1 MSDNEQ
7 ASPKKAKK
15 IHNGYHGWMKSI
27 AKTEQDFTP
36 VRIESTAGVA
46 APTQQGNSVWNS
58 AGTWEEKDKSEWARA
73 RLKERILDSFSFVDG
88 AHKVSIKANSI
99 VKCDGEAKVLSFIMS
114 NLMLQIV
121 FSRGKKRCG
130 YDISLKFEWTSTR
143 ADGEEDPEGA
153 DEVTGHVEVHDFDD
167 TSGEDYEIKVTT
179 GMSRKHDMDAKKSVL
194 KWEPELRKI
203 LTAWKEELLQQ

>member
-36 VRIESTAGVA
+36 VRIESTASVA
-46 APTQQGNSVWNS
+46 APTQGNSVWNS
-58 AGTWEEKDKSEWARA
+58 AGTWEEKDKSVWARE
-73 RLKERILDSFSFVDG
+73 RLKELILDSFSFVDG
-88 AHKVSIKANSI
+88 SHKVSIKANSI
-99 VKCDGEAKVLSFIMS
+99 VKCDGEAK
-114 NLMLQIV
+114 IV

-143 ADGEEDPEGA
+143 ADGEEDPEGV

-179 GMSRKHDMDAKKSVL
+179 EMSRKHETDAKKSVL

-203 LTAWKEELLQQ
+203 LATWKEELLQQ